1 MIIDLRKID
10 HEQVIERQKLN
21 RIRFKLRKMTVAK
34 LRDFARRYHIPLAGA
49 STKEQLTLV
58 TCANDDYGHG
68 YRRVVICHPIK

>member
-1 MIIDLRKID
+1 MIIDLSKID

-49 STKEQLTLV
+49 STKEQLV
-58 TCANDDYGHG
+58 TEIMSQYGAVWRLEEEQIG
-68 YRRVVICHPIK
+68 